1 MLYQFIQY
9 MIEVWEWLIQKTQ
22 FFAGE
27 TAGAGISLS
36 LGTVVGIVIVL
47 TICMASAFWAGSVA
61 ASRKHSM
68 WLHALIGLVA
78 PIVYPAVIMFT
89 LDLKGAKD
97 REQARIEQEAAAK
110 AEQAERERLAHVMGR
125 APGDEEDGA
134 EAGAV
139 SYDHDYFKRIAR
151 NESGQLTGPW
161 MISYNNQSVC
171 ALHIVDCLDEVLVI
185 EIEIPSGDRQRIRIR
200 YALIEG
206 CEHA

>member
-1 MLYQFIQY
+1 MLYQLIQY
-9 MIEVWEWLIQKTQ
+9 LVEVWEWLIRKTQ

-27 TAGAGISLS
+27 TAGADISLS
-36 LGTVVGIVIVL
+36 LGTMLIILALL
-47 TICMASAFWAGSVA
+47 TVCMGSAFWAGSVA
-61 ASRKHSM
+61 ASRKHNL

-78 PIVYPAVIMFT
+78 PLVYPAIIMFT
-89 LDLKGAKD
+89 LDLKGAKE
-97 REQARIEQEAAAK
+97 REQSKVEQEAAAK
-110 AEQAERERLAHVMGR
+110 AEQAERDRLAQVIGR
-125 APGDEEDGA
+125 SPGEEDEEA
-134 EAGAV
+134 EAAAV
-139 SYDHDYFKRIAR
+139 SYDRDYFKKIAR

-200 YALIEG
+200 YALIQG